1 MPRPT
6 LFTLLWMGY
15 LFLEFSVISV
25 SGIQVAHKS
34 VGAHVSFP
42 IAVVSLCWESWVI
55 SFNDYLLEMFVNAHP
70 MCLWLPFTSVT
81 DILSYFYY
89 KPVMSPIKGKP
100 SLSVIILTF
109 KSFSKLSFA
118 DTLNIKGFYD

>member
-1 MPRPT
+1 
-6 LFTLLWMGY
+6 MGY

-25 SGIQVAHKS
+25 SGIQAAHKS

-55 SFNDYLLEMFVNAHP
+55 WFNDYLLEMFVNAHP

-81 DILSYFYY
+81 NILLFLLQARNESHKRKAIIVGDYFDI
-89 KPVMSPIKGKP
+89 
-100 SLSVIILTF
+100 
-109 KSFSKLSFA
+109 
-118 DTLNIKGFYD
+118 